1 MTGRDNGYSLRALAP
16 LVDFFGPHAYPM
28 LDDEV
33 RQSLAAAFACE
44 LAGGFG
50 KPVVLEEFGVS
61 SDFASDDHAADY
73 YRQVLHTSLL
83 AGARGW
89 IAWNNC
95 DYDDLSE
102 EDPYRHHV
110 FEMHFGLTDRTGRPK
125 PQLHALAEF
134 SSLVRELSGT
144 GWERVAGDV
153 ALVVPEHFER
163 VLPFTHD
170 AYRSD
175 LGADLLQ
182 SYVAA
187 READLPIG
195 LLRERD
201 GLPDTARLY
210 LVPSAKLL
218 TGPGLQ
224 RLRALAILRRDGVRL
239 LLRRLDT
246 EPARALADVAGR
258 DLRDSPPTAV
268 RAGRPDRG
276 RRGGLRARR
285 GARRPRG
292 RDAAPVPR
300 RRRAERPLVSPG
312 RPGRGAGDRGR
323 RARPAR
329 AAPARARRRLH
340 GVLHL
345 PARAH
350 GRPHA
355 EGQPRGHLAALL
367 GARHAR
373 RGREDRFGSTT
384 RASWWAGFGA
394 ARPRLS
400 FSSTLRATPC
410 RPSRW
415 WRTGNPWNPPER
427 SPSARSAWRLPA
439 ARSPRR
445 SGQRRVASRRS
456 PRVKGGMRSSDK
468 GLCPTSHPGW
478 GARIPDS
485 SNQERKDRS

>member
-1 MTGRDNGYSLRALAP
+1 MRSAGATQPISLGDGAWGVEVTGRDNGYSLRALAP

-61 SDFASDDHAADY
+61 SDFASDDHAAGY
-73 YRQVLHTSLL
+73 YRQVLHASLL

-95 DYDDLSE
+95 DYDDLFE

-144 GWERVAGDV
+144 GWERVAGD
-153 ALVVPEHFER
+153 AAIVVPEHFER

-195 LLRERD
+195 VLRERD

-224 RLRALAILRRDGVRL
+224 RLRALASSGATVYASYFAGSTPSQRGPWLTWLDEIFGIRHRLRYGLVDPIEDDEVVFELVEALGDLEAGTQLRFRVAGEPSARSYLPVDPVGAQVIAVDGHGRPA
-239 LLRRLDT
+239 LLRH
-246 EPARALADVAGR
+246 AL
-258 DLRDSPPTAV
+258 
-268 RAGRPDRG
+268 
-276 RRGGLRARR
+276 
-285 GARRPRG
+285 
-292 RDAAPVPR
+292 
-300 RRRAERPLVSPG
+300 
-312 RPGRGAGDRGR
+312 GAGST
-323 RARPAR
+323 
-329 AAPARARRRLH
+329 
-340 GVLHL
+340 VFCTY

-367 GARHAR
+367 CARHAR
-373 RGREDRFGSTT
+373 RGREDRTG
-384 RASWWAGFGA
+384 RRP
-394 ARPRLS
+394 ARPGGPASGPRDRDCPFRQL
-400 FSSTLRATPC
+400 FERHRAGRAGGGGRGIPGT
-410 RPSRW
+410 R
-415 WRTGNPWNPPER
+415 
-427 SPSARSAWRLPA
+427 RSAHHRPVRRGGCPPLDHPDDPVSAGWR
-439 ARSPRR
+439 RGGRR
-445 SGQRRVASRRS
+445 
-456 PRVKGGMRSSDK
+456 
-468 GLCPTSHPGW
+468 
-478 GARIPDS
+478 
-485 SNQERKDRS
+485 E